1 MAVGIILYKH
11 GWLDGLLD
19 GQTYYILLNDAST
32 LAHIQHMIASI
43 ARVQTNKLPIYCLG

>member
-11 GWLDGLLD
+11 GLLDGLLD
-19 GQTYYILLNDAST
+19 GQTYYILQNNAST

-43 ARVQTNKLPIYCLG
+43 ARVQNHMLPIYCLG